1 MPQGDKDKYTEK
13 QKRQA
18 AHIEESAKERGY
30 GEERAEQIAWATVNK
45 QWGGGAKGGS
55 GHKPT
60 EKAKSETA
68 KEAATT
74 RRTGKTSVERHG
86 RKGN

>member
-1 MPQGDKDKYTEK
+1 MPRGDKSEYTEK

-18 AHIEESAKERGY
+18 EHIEESAEKRGY
-30 GEERAEQIAWATVNK
+30 SKDRAEEMACATVNK

-68 KEAATT
+68 KEAAIS
-74 RRTGKTSVERHG
+74 RKTGTTSVERRG
-86 RKGN
+86 KKD

>member
-1 MPQGDKDKYTEK
+1 MPQGDKDKYTAK

-18 AHIEESAKERGY
+18 EHIEEGAKQAGY
-30 GEERAEQIAWATVNK
+30 SEERAEAMAWATVNK

-60 EKAKSETA
+60 EAVKHETA
-68 KEAATT
+68 KEAAIS
-74 RRTGKTSVERHG
+74 RKTGTTSVERHG
-86 RKGN
+86 KKD

>member
-18 AHIEESAKERGY
+18 EHIEESAEKRGY
-30 GEERAEQIAWATVNK
+30 SHERAEEMAWATVNK
-45 QWGGGAKGGS
+45 QWGGGAKGGH

-60 EKAKSETA
+60 EAAKHETA
-68 KEAATT
+68 KEAAISRKTGTT
-74 RRTGKTSVERHG
+74 SLERHG
-86 RKGN
+86 KKD